1 MTVAY
6 TDKIITQRAAFV
18 EKIAKQRTA
27 QHMQTREH
35 KEKLACLDKAAIQ
48 ETAQLMWTR
57 WEQIL
62 AAVAYCKK

>member
-6 TDKIITQRAAFV
+6 TDKIPTQRTVFV

-35 KEKLACLDKAAIQ
+35 KEKLACVDKVTKQ
-48 ETAQLMWTR
+48 ETAQVM
-57 WEQIL
+57 
-62 AAVAYCKK
+62 

>member
-48 ETAQLMWTR
+48 ETAQLM
-57 WEQIL
+57 
-62 AAVAYCKK
+62 

>member
-6 TDKIITQRAAFV
+6 TDKITTHRAVFV
-18 EKIAKQRTA
+18 ENIAKQRTG

-35 KEKLACLDKAAIQ
+35 KEKLACADKVTKQ
-48 ETAQLMWTR
+48 ETAQVMWTR
-57 WEQIL
+57 WQKIL

>member
-6 TDKIITQRAAFV
+6 TDKIPTQRTVFV

-35 KEKLACLDKAAIQ
+35 KEKLACVDKVTKQ
-48 ETAQLMWTR
+48 ETAQVMWTK
-57 WEQIL
+57 WQKTL
-62 AAVAYCKK
+62 AAVVYCEK